1 MSNVTFKI
9 LLARLENLKQQRSDA
24 AKNYRLAGRNK
35 YTDPDGTIAA
45 LDAEIENVEKQI
57 DAMLKDAE

>member
-1 MSNVTFKI
+1 MSDVTFKT
-9 LLARLENLKQQRSDA
+9 LLARLTNLKQQRSDA

-35 YTDPDGTIAA
+35 YDDPDGTIAN
-45 LDAEIENVEKQI
+45 LDKEIEDVEKKI